1 MMKCLIVG
9 TDRLGSAPAILKEKF
24 NVNEV
29 VHWSGRK
36 KPKCDMQNLDLIIVY
51 TGFVNHSLM
60 RNVKSMAKKNDI
72 KTIYINRGLSE
83 LANKHI
89 S

>member
-1 MMKCLIVG
+1 MKCLIVG
-9 TDRLGSAPAILKEKF
+9 TDRLGAAPTILKEKF
-24 NVNEV
+24 DVNEV
-29 VHWSGRK
+29 IHWSGRK
-36 KPKCDMQNLDLIIVY
+36 KPKCDLKNLDLIIVY

-60 RNVKSMAKKNDI
+60 RNVKNMAKKNNI

-83 LANKHI
+83 LVNV